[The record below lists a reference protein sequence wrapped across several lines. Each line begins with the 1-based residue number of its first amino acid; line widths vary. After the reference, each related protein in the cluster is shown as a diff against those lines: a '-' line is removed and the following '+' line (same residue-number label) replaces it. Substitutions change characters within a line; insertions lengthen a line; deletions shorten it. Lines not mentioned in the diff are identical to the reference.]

1 MFRYT
6 DARKVQPVGVEIVV
20 RRKAAFEAAV
30 VREIVVRRTGAEA
43 AYYEL
48 QVIVGG
54 DWHETIV
61 VDMEALDGAL
71 VGD

>member
-6 DARKVQPVGVEIVV
+6 DARKVQPVGV
-20 RRKAAFEAAV
+20 
-30 VREIVVRRTGAEA
+30 EIVVRRTGAEA